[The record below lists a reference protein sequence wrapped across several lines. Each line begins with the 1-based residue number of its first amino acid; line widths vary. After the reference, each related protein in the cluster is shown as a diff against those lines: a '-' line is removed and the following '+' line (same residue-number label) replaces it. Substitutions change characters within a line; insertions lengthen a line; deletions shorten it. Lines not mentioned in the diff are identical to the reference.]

1 METATKTT
9 IQVSDLRIG
18 NWLITYAAALPQY
31 FKITSWH
38 IKYFDENGFRD
49 ESPIP
54 LTPELLEKN
63 CGFKN
68 GLLINFEKSIKIKVS
83 SIDPIAYVGNATDTS
98 GVAIKNIQFLHQLQN
113 LYFALTQTELPIT
126 L

>member
-1 METATKTT
+1 MGNVRIQPLSTYTQTAIKA
-9 IQVSDLRIG
+9 SELRIG
-18 NWLITYAAALPQY
+18 NWLITYATALPQY

-38 IKYFDENGFRD
+38 IKYFDENGIRD

-54 LTPELLEKN
+54 LTPEILEK
-63 CGFKN
+63 CLSLPVKMR
-68 GLLINFEKSIKIKVS
+68 LIPFRVNDFFFYYEDV
-83 SIDPIAYVGNATDTS
+83 PLFPVHYV
-98 GVAIKNIQFLHQLQN
+98 HQLQN